1 VLDGV
6 AEHGPGHGS
15 ITGPEKRPQRVG
27 AATLSHLAEHPP
39 HGLVDEI
46 VPVLHEDIG
55 QGKGVI
61 GAASLDVVKGS
72 DDRDPPLPEALRFRE
87 PVP

>member
-1 VLDGV
+1 
-6 AEHGPGHGS
+6 
-15 ITGPEKRPQRVG
+15 
-27 AATLSHLAEHPP
+27 
-39 HGLVDEI
+39 VDEI